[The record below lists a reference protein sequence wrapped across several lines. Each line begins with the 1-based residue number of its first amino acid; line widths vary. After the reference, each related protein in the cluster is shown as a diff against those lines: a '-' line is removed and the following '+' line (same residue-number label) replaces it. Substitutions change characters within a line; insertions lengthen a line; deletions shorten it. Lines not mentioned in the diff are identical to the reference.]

1 MKYILELTDKNPIN
15 NMTIE
20 CDNAKEA
27 VEYKRKAR
35 KMGFVVTTKREGK
48 KC

>member
-1 MKYILELTDKNPIN
+1 MKYILELTDKNPVN

-27 VEYKRKAR
+27 VEYKRKAMEQGYKVKVKGER
-35 KMGFVVTTKREGK
+35 K
-48 KC
+48 